1 MLYALVKQEGVFNT
15 RVRLVGEAPKT
26 DNLDDEVARRNNGNR
41 DYVRNYSTDDDVP
54 PQRNRGWYDNGSRS
68 YYYRVQPYY
77 ERRYYGRGFP
87 FGW

>member
-41 DYVRNYSTDDDVP
+41 DYVRNYSTDDDVVT
-54 PQRNRGWYDNGSRS
+54 ST
-68 YYYRVQPYY
+68 QPWLV
-77 ERRYYGRGFP
+77 RQWLAFILLPRATLL
-87 FGW
+87 